1 MRVRDVT
8 VAYGEVTIVDGVDLD
23 VADGEWLGLL
33 GPNGAGKTTLL
44 RTVAGLVRR
53 TTGEVTVDGIDP
65 STVSRREV
73 ARHVAFVD
81 QRPVLPPGMTVGEY
95 VLLGRTAHVPLL
107 GFEREEDLAVCEQAM
122 DRLDVR
128 RFVDRDVL
136 TLSGGEAQRVV
147 LARALAQQAQVL
159 LLDEPT
165 SALDLG
171 HQQHVLQLVDELR
184 HERGLTVVATMHDLT
199 VAGQFAHRCALLAGG
214 RLVATGPV
222 AEVLTAETIAE
233 HYGARVQVL
242 DDGCGGVI
250 VVPLRTHVPGLTPPP
265 AGWPTSSAGGTAH
278 G

>member
-1 MRVRDVT
+1 VSIRAEGVT
-8 VAYGEVTIVDGVDLD
+8 VAYGDTTIVDHVDLD

-44 RTVAGLVRR
+44 RTLVGLVRR
-53 TTGEVTVDGIDP
+53 DAG
-65 STVSRREV
+65 TVSVAGLDPATATRREV
-73 ARHVAFVD
+73 ARAVAFVD

-107 GFEREEDLAVCEQAM
+107 GFERDDDVAVCREAM
-122 DRLDVR
+122 ERLDVLH
-128 RFVDRDVL
+128 FVDRDVL

-147 LARALAQQAQVL
+147 LARALAQQAPVL

-222 AEVLTAETIAE
+222 TEVLTAETIAE

-242 DDGCGGVI
+242 DDTCGGVI
-250 VVPLRTHVPGLTPPP
+250 VVPLRTSVPGL
-265 AGWPTSSAGGTAH
+265 GHLPTGGPQA
-278 G
+278 